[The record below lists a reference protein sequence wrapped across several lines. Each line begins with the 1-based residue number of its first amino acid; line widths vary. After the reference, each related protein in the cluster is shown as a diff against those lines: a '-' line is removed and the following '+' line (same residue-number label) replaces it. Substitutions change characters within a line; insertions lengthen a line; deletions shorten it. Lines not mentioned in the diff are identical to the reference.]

1 MKQVEREQ
9 ALASLKATVEKPG
22 GKQALRF
29 ILNVLGGAIPYA
41 GGAISGAGA
50 LWGEREQNNI
60 NQLFLNWASVT
71 DSDIQKLFE
80 LLSQLQSEPTRA
92 SLALLIG
99 EIFGDTIATE
109 LLTENRKEIAVILNS
124 TTVAELEPYIANKW
138 ISLRPTGSVCLMGAR
153 NRVGN
158 HVEELKRP
166 YGLGNGFILT
176 IGNI

>member
-22 GKQALRF
+22 GKQALRLM
-29 ILNVLGGAIPYA
+29 LNVIGGAIPFA
-41 GGAISGAGA
+41 GGVISGAGA

-60 NQLFLNWASVT
+60 NNLFLNWASVT
-71 DSDIQKLFE
+71 DSDIQKILE
-80 LLSQLQSEPTRA
+80 LLSQSEPTSA

-109 LLTENRKEIAVILNS
+109 LLTENCKEIAVMLNP

-138 ISLRPTGSVCLMGAR
+138 ISLRSTGSLCSMGTGCRA
-153 NRVGN
+153 GN

-166 YGLGNGFILT
+166 YGFGNGFILT